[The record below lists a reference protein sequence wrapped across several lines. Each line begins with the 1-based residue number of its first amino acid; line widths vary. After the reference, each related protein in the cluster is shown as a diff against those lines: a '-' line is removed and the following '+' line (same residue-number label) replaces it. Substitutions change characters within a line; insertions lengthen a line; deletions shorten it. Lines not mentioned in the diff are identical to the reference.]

1 MQETER
7 IIKLFEDL
15 YDGSPWIDVTLIG
28 TLENVSAE
36 QAMQRPLPGRN
47 SIWEILNHLI
57 SWRLNV
63 LQRVQGKVIKTPDNN
78 YIAVI
83 EDSSPAAWA
92 NTIQRLKDSQQHWV
106 DFLKTF
112 REEDFTKIYPNNS
125 MTYYEHIHGII
136 QHDAYHL
143 GQIVILAKSEA

>member
-1 MQETER
+1 MQETDR

-28 TLENVSAE
+28 TLENVTAE
-36 QAMQRPLPGRN
+36 QASWRVLPNRN
-47 SIWEILNHLI
+47 TIWEIVNHLI

-63 LQRVQGKVIKTPDNN
+63 LQRVQGKVLITPDNN

-83 EDSSPAAWA
+83 EDVSPAAWA
-92 NTIQRLKDSQQHWV
+92 DTLQQLKGSQQQWV

-112 REEDFTKIYPNNS
+112 REDDFEKIYPNNS

-143 GQIVILAKSEA
+143 GQIVILAKSVT

>member
-1 MQETER
+1 MKETKR

-15 YDGSPWIDVTLIG
+15 YEGSPWIDVTIAG
-28 TLENVSAE
+28 TLENISAE
-36 QAMQRPLPGRN
+36 QAMMRPLPNRN
-47 SIWEILNHLI
+47 SIWEIVNHLI

-78 YIAVI
+78 YIATI
-83 EDSSPAAWA
+83 DDTSPAAWA
-92 NTIQRLKDSQQHWV
+92 NTLQLLKDSQQQWV

-112 REEDFTKIYPNNS
+112 QEEDFAKIYPNNS

-143 GQIVILAKSEA
+143 GQIVILAKPV